1 MSCLTVRQ
9 TYLYLEDQVPVD
21 ERESIEKHISSCE
34 PCKILLEDRKMM
46 MQAVETL
53 PPLDMPADFT
63 QRVMAKVFPRVSSVR
78 IWIAGSATAFSLMMF
93 LFLAIFL
100 QSDISFSGVFV
111 RLNSSL
117 WVFVKNLSVFAI
129 KLFKIASV
137 ILEILIQFA
146 SFIFKTLGSLAT
158 LIRPEFQIFLI
169 TLTVVLSISA
179 LYMMRKKIW
188 TGDKI

>member
-1 MSCLTVRQ
+1 MICLTVRQ
-9 TYLYLEDQVPVD
+9 IYLYLEDELPVD

-34 PCKILLEDRKMM
+34 LCKILLEDRKMM

-63 QRVMAKVFPRVSSVR
+63 QQVMAKVFPRVSSVR
-78 IWIAGSATAFSLMMF
+78 IWVAGLATGFSLMMF
-93 LFLAIFL
+93 LFLTVYL

-117 WVFVKNLSVFAI
+117 WAFVKNLSVFTV

-137 ILEILIQFA
+137 IFEILIQFA
-146 SFIFKTLGSLAT
+146 SFVLKTLGSFTT

-169 TLTVVLSISA
+169 TLTVVLSLSVFC
-179 LYMMRKKIW
+179 MMRRKIW

>member
-1 MSCLTVRQ
+1 MSCPTERQ
-9 TYLYLEDQVPVD
+9 IYLYLEDELPVD
-21 ERESIEKHISSCE
+21 ERESIEKHISFCV

-63 QRVMAKVFPRVSSVR
+63 QQVMAKVFPRVSSVR
-78 IWIAGSATAFSLMMF
+78 IWVAGSATAFSLMMF
-93 LFLAIFL
+93 IFLAIYL

-117 WVFVKNLSVFAI
+117 WAFVKNLSVFVV

-137 ILEILIQFA
+137 IFEILIQFA
-146 SFIFKTLGSLAT
+146 SFVLKTLASLAT
-158 LIRPEFQIFLI
+158 LIRPEFQIILI
-169 TLTVVLSISA
+169 TLTVVLSISL
-179 LYMMRKKIW
+179 LYMMRRKIW